1 MSDKHLDHTYLGKT
15 VHIAV
20 ASAVGSAKE
29 SELEL
34 ATRLELSVVP
44 ENVRNEDF
52 SLYIIYYCDG
62 ALCIRESA
70 KGSPKP
76 ICVDFCD
83 PALRYRQKKSQQPEA
98 ILKALGARK
107 NEPTVVLDA
116 TAGWGLDSFLMASA
130 GYRVIMVERSPIL
143 HALLWDGLLR
153 ARDSGICEIVEAVT
167 RMSLNFGDARS
178 ILNNPPEKPHIVYL
192 DPMFPERKKSA
203 LVKKNMRI
211 LHGLLESAVEDDDLL
226 TPALLCATTRVVVK
240 RPRISPSLQGPKS
253 PDYQLE
259 GKANRFDVYLIAP
272 RDTQR

>member
-1 MSDKHLDHTYLGKT
+1 MSDKHLDQMYLGEP

-20 ASAVGSAKE
+20 ASAVGSARE

-34 ATRLELSVVP
+34 ASRLGLSVVP
-44 ENVRNEDF
+44 QNVRNEDF
-52 SLYIIYYCDG
+52 SRYIIHYCDD

-83 PALRYRQKKSQQPEA
+83 PTLRYRQTKSQQPEA

-107 NEPTVVLDA
+107 NESTVVLDA
-116 TAGWGLDSFLMASA
+116 TAGWGLDSFLMASS

-153 ARDSGICEIVEAVT
+153 ARDSGICEIVEAVA
-167 RMSLNFGDARS
+167 RMSLSLGDAAN

-211 LHGLLESAVEDDDLL
+211 LHGLLGPVAEDEDLL
-226 TPALLCATTRVVVK
+226 APALLCATTRVVVK

-259 GKANRFDVYLIAP
+259 GKANRFDVYLIVP
-272 RDTQR
+272 RDAQR